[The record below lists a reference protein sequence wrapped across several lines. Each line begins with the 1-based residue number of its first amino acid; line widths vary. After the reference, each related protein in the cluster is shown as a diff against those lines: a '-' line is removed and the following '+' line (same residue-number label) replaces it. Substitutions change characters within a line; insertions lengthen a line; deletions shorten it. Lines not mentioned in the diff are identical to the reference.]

1 MQSKT
6 RTAKEALAALGAPVP
21 KWVYTPKA
29 AIIDL
34 ITALG
39 GLSKAAKY
47 FNVQPCTVTKW
58 KNTGRI
64 PGWAHHL
71 YKDLQRAQTPSE

>member
-1 MQSKT
+1 MRDKT
-6 RTAKEALAALGAPVP
+6 RTAKEAIAELGTPVP
-21 KWVYTPKA
+21 KWVYMSRDE
-29 AIIDL
+29 IIAL

-47 FNVQPCTVTKW
+47 FDVQPCTVTKW

-64 PGWAHHL
+64 PGWAHYL
-71 YKDLQRAQTPSE
+71 YSELQRAHKPSV